1 MNKKGLKLIIMFET
15 ILIII
20 IAMICGYMV
29 GKAYG
34 KIYRLEA
41 DYKALQENKLKICVE
56 QNLLV
61 LQPKK

>member
-20 IAMICGYMV
+20 IAMICGYIV

-41 DYKALQENKLKICVE
+41 DYKALQEKYE
-56 QNLLV
+56 P
-61 LQPKK
+61 QPIKNQE